1 MNPLGMVP
9 KRLML
14 KLSGETMKG
23 SKEFGID
30 MVFVDK
36 LSKQIC
42 QIASRGLQI
51 AIVLGAGNIFRG
63 AQQDGIKRSSGD
75 YIGMLATVMNALV
88 LGEALS
94 ISGQKVKVLTS
105 LEMPKVADSFVMKD
119 ALEYLEQWYIV
130 VCAGGTGNPYFTT
143 DSAAVQKALE
153 LDCDI
158 MIKATKVDGVYDKDP
173 IKYSDAIKFDTMTL
187 KQAYELGV
195 NIMDHSAI
203 AMAMDNDLPLFV
215 CKIDDLHQL
224 GSDDIVG
231 TYVGV

>member
-173 IKYSDAIKFDTMTL
+173 VKYPDATKFDTMTL

>member
-1 MNPLGMVP
+1 M
-9 KRLML
+9 
-14 KLSGETMKG
+14 
-23 SKEFGID
+23 
-30 MVFVDK
+30 
-36 LSKQIC
+36 
-42 QIASRGLQI
+42 
-51 AIVLGAGNIFRG
+51 
-63 AQQDGIKRSSGD
+63 
-75 YIGMLATVMNALV
+75 
-88 LGEALS
+88 
-94 ISGQKVKVLTS
+94 
-105 LEMPKVADSFVMKD
+105 
-119 ALEYLEQWYIV
+119 
-130 VCAGGTGNPYFTT
+130 CAGGTGNPYFTT

-173 IKYSDAIKFDTMTL
+173 VKYPDATKFDTMTL

>member
-119 ALEYLEQWYIV
+119 ALEYLEQ
-130 VCAGGTGNPYFTT
+130 
-143 DSAAVQKALE
+143 
-153 LDCDI
+153 
-158 MIKATKVDGVYDKDP
+158 
-173 IKYSDAIKFDTMTL
+173 
-187 KQAYELGV
+187 
-195 NIMDHSAI
+195 
-203 AMAMDNDLPLFV
+203 
-215 CKIDDLHQL
+215 
-224 GSDDIVG
+224 
-231 TYVGV
+231 

>member
-1 MNPLGMVP
+1 MVP

-173 IKYSDAIKFDTMTL
+173 VKYPDATKFDTMTL